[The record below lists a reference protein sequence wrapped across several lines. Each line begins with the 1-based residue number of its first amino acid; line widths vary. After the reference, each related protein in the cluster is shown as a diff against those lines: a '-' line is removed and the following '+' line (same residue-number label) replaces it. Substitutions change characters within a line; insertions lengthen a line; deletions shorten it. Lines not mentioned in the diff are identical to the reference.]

1 MNFFSVCFSIR
12 LKLLVKWCLVAMI
25 LQAYLHSFENFKPL
39 SITEVKCLISK
50 SNSTSCNLDPMPT
63 SLVKKSVHE
72 LAPIIQ
78 CIMNKSFQKGI
89 FPDSLK
95 YAIVHPLIKDC
106 KLDPDILKNY
116 RPITNLKFIGKTV
129 ERAAVSQIQQYV
141 CDNDL
146 QSSIQSAYRPFH
158 SCETAVLK
166 GKSSPALP

>member
-1 MNFFSVCFSIR
+1 MFQPVSSLPLPKEDCGNTHESLPERFQNFFVDKVKKIVSEMVSSSNDLTSISTLEER
-12 LKLLVKWCLVAMI
+12 HCPV
-25 LQAYLHSFENFKPL
+25 SFENFRPL

-50 SNSTSCNLDPMPT
+50 SNSTSCSLDPMPT

-78 CIMNKSFQKGI
+78 CIMNKYFQTGI

-116 RPITNLKFIGKTV
+116 RPITNLKFIGKN
-129 ERAAVSQIQQYV
+129 
-141 CDNDL
+141 C
-146 QSSIQSAYRPFH
+146 
-158 SCETAVLK
+158 
-166 GKSSPALP
+166 